1 MNQAPL
7 VSIIITSY
15 NYRRYLPDAID
26 SALNQTYPNTEVIV
40 VDDGSTDNSREVIAG
55 YDGRIVPVLKENGG
69 QASAFNAG
77 FELSRGDVICFLDSD
92 DALFPTAIARAAD
105 LLRDEEVAKV
115 HWPLSVV
122 DAQGNDTGK
131 VVPSRA
137 LPEGDLRETVMRGGP
152 CSYGWPPTS
161 GNAWARRF
169 LEQILSMPEQEYK
182 VWPDLY
188 LSALAPVFGP
198 MRKIAEPQG
207 LWRIHG
213 ENSSW
218 RDPLDERLSLVLR
231 MWDHSC
237 DVLARYCRRL
247 GIAVDPETWKQ
258 DDTYYAWLKRMRRAT
273 EEIAAL
279 IPAESTFILADED
292 QWVAGEA
299 VAGSRRIPFLERHGH
314 YWGTPPDDETAI
326 RELER
331 LRQAGASHI
340 VFGWPAFWWLDHYAG
355 FHDYLRVSFRCVL
368 ENERLIAFRLRP

>member
-137 LPEGDLRETVMRGGP
+137 LPEGELRET
-152 CSYGWPPTS
+152 
-161 GNAWARRF
+161 
-169 LEQILSMPEQEYK
+169 
-182 VWPDLY
+182 
-188 LSALAPVFGP
+188 
-198 MRKIAEPQG
+198 
-207 LWRIHG
+207 
-213 ENSSW
+213 
-218 RDPLDERLSLVLR
+218 
-231 MWDHSC
+231 
-237 DVLARYCRRL
+237 
-247 GIAVDPETWKQ
+247 
-258 DDTYYAWLKRMRRAT
+258 
-273 EEIAAL
+273 
-279 IPAESTFILADED
+279 
-292 QWVAGEA
+292 
-299 VAGSRRIPFLERHGH
+299 
-314 YWGTPPDDETAI
+314 
-326 RELER
+326 
-331 LRQAGASHI
+331 
-340 VFGWPAFWWLDHYAG
+340 
-355 FHDYLRVSFRCVL
+355 
-368 ENERLIAFRLRP
+368 